1 MQIPLLQAG
10 GQQAGKDAWSSTD
23 GVEKVLKEV
32 SYILTHPNLAIAVNK
47 EASVRSCSS
56 CLTTLFFSVVL
67 VPMGSYL
74 PREECMN

>member
-32 SYILTHPNLAIAVNK
+32 SYILTHPNLDIAVNK
-47 EASVRSCSS
+47 EASVRFLVLLISLNC
-56 CLTTLFFSVVL
+56 FSVVL
-67 VPMGSYL
+67 VSMGSYL
-74 PREECMN
+74 PTEE